1 MRAVFAL
8 LLILSFSAGAQTP
21 GAEYGSGSRNRRA
34 EAQVPLPQY
43 PKPEDYLSFEV
54 SATTPFDFFVDAK
67 SVSVSTDDVVR
78 YTVVAESASGA
89 KNVSFEGM
97 RCSDKVFR
105 IYAVGR
111 SDNTWSEVRDSSWQP
126 ITVDQRNV
134 QRAVL
139 YRDFFCPFAGN
150 VADIGEAL
158 RALRTGAS
166 RAVIPYY

>member
-8 LLILSFSAGAQTP
+8 LLVLSFAAGAQTR
-21 GAEYGSGSRNRRA
+21 GSEGDLGVSARRGEAE
-34 EAQVPLPQY
+34 VPLPQF
-43 PKPEDYLSFEV
+43 PEPENYLSFEV

-67 SVSVSTDDVVR
+67 SVSVSADNIVR
-78 YTVVAESASGA
+78 YTVIAKSASGA
-89 KNVSFEGM
+89 NNISFEGM
-97 RCSDKVFR
+97 RCSDKEFR

-111 SDNTWSEVRDSSWQP
+111 SDNTWSEVRNSGWQP

-158 RALRTGAS
+158 RTLRAGTS
-166 RAVIPYY
+166 RAAIPYY